1 MFRRSVAILRLE
13 RIFVW
18 DSCIKKCGRLLTKH
32 IPVRYALAVALKLK
46 TWLG

>member
-1 MFRRSVAILRLE
+1 MFTRSVAILRLE

-18 DSCIKKCGRLLTKH
+18 DPCIKKCGPLLTKH
-32 IPVRYALAVALKLK
+32 VPVRYALAVALELK